1 MSFLL
6 KDKTSTP
13 VPTPNNFFRESK
25 EIKLKNKINKHK
37 TSSLSM
43 CDVFVVIIFTVLA
56 IYCNGWLVGY
66 GCWVI
71 SFIPSLVDSMADS
84 RHNCQHTAIRHLL
97 KNIVSLHKQ
106 VTQS

>member
-13 VPTPNNFFRESK
+13 VPSPNNFFRESK
-25 EIKLKNKINKHK
+25 EINLKNKINKHK

-56 IYCNGWLVGY
+56 IYCNGWLDMAVGLFRLFLL
-66 GCWVI
+66 WLIQWLTVVI
-71 SFIPSLVDSMADS
+71 
-84 RHNCQHTAIRHLL
+84 
-97 KNIVSLHKQ
+97 IVNTRPF
-106 VTQS
+106 VIF